1 MYDNALRIDMVS
13 VGFLTHFSVCAC
25 VRQQDR
31 TIEIAV
37 RLSAQQLYHVTPVLE
52 EIIREIAEERE
63 KGMVNLMVDHV
74 KEAQE
79 HVSRA

>member
-1 MYDNALRIDMVS
+1 M
-13 VGFLTHFSVCAC
+13 HFSIIWRLLASWHFFCVCACVC

-74 KEAQE
+74 VEVQE
-79 HVSRA
+79 HVA

>member
-1 MYDNALRIDMVS
+1 MCV
-13 VGFLTHFSVCAC
+13 C

-74 KEAQE
+74 VEVQE
-79 HVSRA
+79 HVPEHNQHWLLVDGIEKITK